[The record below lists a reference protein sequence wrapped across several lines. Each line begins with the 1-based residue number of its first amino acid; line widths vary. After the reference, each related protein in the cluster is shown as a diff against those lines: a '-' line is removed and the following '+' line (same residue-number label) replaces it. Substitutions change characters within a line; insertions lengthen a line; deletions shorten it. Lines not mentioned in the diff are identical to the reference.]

1 MPPAPKEHRVTY
13 RLRCVKCSHVWEDGS
28 GWLPAV
34 CPSCGNRIEHGDH
47 LPAHLEILDVRLE
60 ATS

>member
-1 MPPAPKEHRVTY
+1 MPPAEKEHRVTY

-28 GWLPAV
+28 GWMPAT

-60 ATS
+60 ETT